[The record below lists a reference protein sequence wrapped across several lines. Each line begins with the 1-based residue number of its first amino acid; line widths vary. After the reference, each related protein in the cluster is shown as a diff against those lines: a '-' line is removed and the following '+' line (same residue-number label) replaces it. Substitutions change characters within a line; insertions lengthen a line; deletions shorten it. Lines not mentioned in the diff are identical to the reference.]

1 MKKRTRQIAPRL
13 ANGDIRV
20 SLGHGLPPHIKE
32 GLKLIAYRENRS
44 LSWVLE
50 QVLIHHFGLRQ
61 PEYVIPK
68 GVKPADVL
76 SHGLDVRQRRAS

>member
-1 MKKRTRQIAPRL
+1 VKRRPRQIAPRL

-20 SLGHGLPPHIKE
+20 SLGHGLPPDIKE
-32 GLKLIAYRENRS
+32 GLKLIAYREGRS

-50 QVLIHHFGLRQ
+50 QVLIHYFGLRR

-68 GVKPADVL
+68 GKKPAEVL
-76 SHGLDVRQRRAS
+76 SFTPRQKVS